1 MIKNRIRFAATMGLS
16 AMMALTAAACGK
28 APSNVQSTIESAV
41 KETVEEVKDAVEE
54 VKEEVAQEPEPEKE
68 PEEEIKEEKPYDNF
82 SLKPSPDKYTQ
93 YVDKYVGMNAAN
105 VGYTSLG
112 GDRMIRI
119 GDGLLEIT
127 YVTADGSYVGIDDEE
142 ALRGY
147 VIVAQSIEPNTEVK
161 LTFEKDSDGNEYG
174 SLVEHQT
181 YEKID
186 LLVKEVGSEDPD
198 ITLTTIKPSPD
209 KYTFYIQDYVGKN
222 VRNIGYIS
230 LGGDCRDRYGDAN
243 VLLNLVAEDGSYID
257 VQDETILQQYV
268 VTGQNVAPNS
278 EIKMTYEVDS
288 DGNEY
293 PSLIDTQTY
302 DVITLTVRPV
312 TDGPVVSKKEVETEK
327 AEEEKPAEE
336 EAAESTGASE
346 GYEAIYND
354 YAEQLRNRTQ
364 SLLEEYRSESAGQSM
379 DKKAEICN
387 KKVEILA
394 TLSNEGVEKMAD
406 HMLHGGDSGGY
417 TEWSGKLYDVYMEES
432 QKIMTEYMNTAL

>member
-1 MIKNRIRFAATMGLS
+1 MIKNRIRFAVKMGL
-16 AMMALTAAACGK
+16 AGMMVLNAAGCGK
-28 APSNVQSTIESAV
+28 TAPSTVQPAVESAV
-41 KETVEEVKDAVEE
+41 KDVVEE
-54 VKEEVAQEPEPEKE
+54 VKEEAAAEPEPEEETETQE
-68 PEEEIKEEKPYDNF
+68 PEEEPVEEKPYDNF

-93 YVDKYVGMNAAN
+93 YIDKYVGMNAAN

-142 ALRGY
+142 ALRNY

-161 LTFEKDSDGNEYG
+161 FDFEKDSDGNEYD
-174 SLVEHQT
+174 SLVEHQS

-186 LLVKEVGSEDPD
+186 LLVKEIGSEDPD
-198 ITLTTIKPSPD
+198 ITLTAINPSPD
-209 KYTFYIQDYVGKN
+209 KYTFYISDYVGKN

-257 VQDETILQQYV
+257 VEDETILQQYV

-278 EIKMTYEVDS
+278 EMKMTYEVDS

-293 PSLIDTQTY
+293 GNLVDTQTY
-302 DVITLTVRPV
+302 DAITLTVRPV
-312 TDGPVVSKKEVETEK
+312 TDGPVVSKKEAETEK
-327 AEEEKPAEE
+327 AQEEKPAEA
-336 EAAESTGASE
+336 EAADNGSASE

-354 YAEQLRNRTQ
+354 YAEQIRNRTQ
-364 SLLEEYRSESAGQSM
+364 SLLEEYRSESAGQTL

-387 KKVEILA
+387 KKVEVLA
-394 TLSNEGVEKMAD
+394 TINNEGVEKMAD

-417 TEWSGKLYDVYMEES
+417 SEWSGKLMDVYMEES
-432 QKIMTEYMNTAL
+432 QKIMTEYMDTAI